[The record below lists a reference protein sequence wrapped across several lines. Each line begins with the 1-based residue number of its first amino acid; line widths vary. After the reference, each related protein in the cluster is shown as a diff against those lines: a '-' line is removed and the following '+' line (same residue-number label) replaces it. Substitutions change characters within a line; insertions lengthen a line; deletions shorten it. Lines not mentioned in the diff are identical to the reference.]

1 MNWIMTLLAVIA
13 GISIGTQAGING
25 GLGKKIG
32 VIEGAFVSFAIG
44 TLILLVCTIFL
55 GKGNLLNVFSVPKW
69 QLTGGLL
76 GAIYVLVMVLA
87 VPKIGVATTIVSVIL
102 GQVLISGVIDHFGL
116 FGGKQI
122 PFDWQRGVAALLLGI
137 SLYLMYKK

>member
-1 MNWIMTLLAVIA
+1 
-13 GISIGTQAGING
+13 
-25 GLGKKIG
+25 
-32 VIEGAFVSFAIG
+32 
-44 TLILLVCTIFL
+44 
-55 GKGNLLNVFSVPKW
+55 VFSVPKW

-116 FGGKQI
+116 FGSKQI
-122 PFDWQRGVAALLLGI
+122 PFDWQRGVAAILLGVSLFLIKTWRKTAFFRNGDI
-137 SLYLMYKK
+137 SHGFSFFTSKYQSILV